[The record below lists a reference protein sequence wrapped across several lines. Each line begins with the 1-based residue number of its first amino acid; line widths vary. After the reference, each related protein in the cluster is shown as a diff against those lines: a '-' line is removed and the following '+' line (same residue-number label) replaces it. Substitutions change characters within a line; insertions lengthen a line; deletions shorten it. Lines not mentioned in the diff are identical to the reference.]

1 MTAYCVYAVRISTR
15 LQLVPR
21 RNSGCVERPGLQN
34 CLEGRE
40 ARRAT
45 RRQAGWHVQAARR
58 CLWHQL
64 LRPFVSKKD
73 RHQMEWW
80 ASRSNYL
87 QMAYF
92 LSLFQVLESSSMVY
106 SHPSKKWELKLSETI
121 PRSAKIVQKLEKK
134 TNTCQCVKTLYPW
147 WTSK

>member
-1 MTAYCVYAVRISTR
+1 
-15 LQLVPR
+15 
-21 RNSGCVERPGLQN
+21 
-34 CLEGRE
+34 
-40 ARRAT
+40 
-45 RRQAGWHVQAARR
+45 
-58 CLWHQL
+58 LWHQL